1 MPVGDNARLPDAQ
14 PAASAGE
21 SDPDIAI
28 EELYRLHRPAVLSYA
43 RSCCRDAH
51 TAEDL
56 VSEAFARTLQA
67 VRSGRGPEAAW
78 RPYLLAVVR
87 RVAAEWAATDRRTE
101 LSADFGQW
109 LDHLPGVA
117 GEESAEER
125 ILRLEDSSLVLRA
138 FRSLP
143 ERWQTALWHTVVEE
157 ESASTVGA
165 LLGLGPSG
173 VGSLAARAREGL
185 REAYLA
191 VHAERASASE
201 ECRRYSSLLG
211 AAVRRAGRRPN
222 RDLDRHLE
230 QCPPCR
236 GALGELVELNE
247 RLDAKLPASVL
258 LFGSSGYVAART
270 AETTGAGAAGAAA
283 APGVPDHGLL
293 PGGAGSWQPRAAGSP
308 AQLGAVAGGVVA
320 VVGVTVFLLPSPFG
334 DDRNGA
340 GPWTAAAE
348 TTHASLAYPPPV
360 RLTPARPKDSPS
372 PKPPSP
378 KPPSRTPSPAP
389 SPATPSAT
397 PRPAAPRAPGAVV
410 WSGPLRNLGVAAQCV
425 EPAAAS
431 VVQNTCD
438 GSKEQL
444 WQAVSLPRAKD
455 YRLLHNAATGQCVD
469 YSAGTRKIINNAAFF
484 PVGMAPCR
492 KDGEGQKFRL
502 DPALAEGEISYLL
515 RTERD
520 ASKPWFNMQLGMFNW
535 CPTCPGYDPEL
546 KQGEPLTLTH
556 NYYHAPRLRYLLDGM
571 KIRPDQPVY
580 VLADPPAS
588 ESAR

>member
-1 MPVGDNARLPDAQ
+1 META
-14 PAASAGE
+14 
-21 SDPDIAI
+21 PDIAI

-87 RVAAEWAATDRRTE
+87 RVAAEWAATDRRTQ

-109 LDHLPGVA
+109 LDHLPGIA

-191 VHAERASASE
+191 AHAERASASE

-230 QCPPCR
+230 HCAPCR
-236 GALGELVELNE
+236 GALSELIELNE
-247 RLDAKLPASVL
+247 RLDAKLPAGVL
-258 LFGSSGYVAART
+258 LFGSSGYIAARA
-270 AETTGAGAAGAAA
+270 AETGAGAAGAASA
-283 APGVPDHGLL
+283 LGRPGDSVLPDGV
-293 PGGAGSWQPRAAGSP
+293 ARAWQTRATGSP
-308 AQLGAVAGGVVA
+308 AQLGAVAGGIVA
-320 VVGVTVFLLPSPFG
+320 VIGVTVFLLPSPF
-334 DDRNGA
+334 DDGRNAA
-340 GPWTAAAE
+340 GPWKAAVEAPR
-348 TTHASLAYPPPV
+348 TFSPYPPPV
-360 RLTPARPKDSPS
+360 RLDAAEPKDSPS
-372 PKPPSP
+372 PRPL
-378 KPPSRTPSPAP
+378 SRTPSPTSAP
-389 SPATPSAT
+389 SPATP
-397 PRPAAPRAPGAVV
+397 PPAPRTTESKVPGTII
-410 WSGPLRNLGVAAQCV
+410 WSGPLRSLGVGTQCV

-431 VVQNTCD
+431 VVQRACD
-438 GSKEQL
+438 GGEEQL
-444 WQAVSLPRAKD
+444 WQAVSFHGAKNH
-455 YRLLHNAATGQCVD
+455 RLLRNAATGQCVD
-469 YSAGTRKIINNAAFF
+469 YTAGVRKIVNNAAFF
-484 PVGMAPCR
+484 PVRMAPCR
-492 KDGEGQKFRL
+492 ENGEGQKFSL
-502 DPALAEGEISYLL
+502 DAALAEGEISYLL

-520 ASKPWFNMQLGMFNW
+520 VSKPWFNMQLGMFNW

-546 KQGEPLTLTH
+546 KQAEPLTLTH

-580 VLADPPAS
+580 VLAGPSAS
-588 ESAR
+588 ESAG